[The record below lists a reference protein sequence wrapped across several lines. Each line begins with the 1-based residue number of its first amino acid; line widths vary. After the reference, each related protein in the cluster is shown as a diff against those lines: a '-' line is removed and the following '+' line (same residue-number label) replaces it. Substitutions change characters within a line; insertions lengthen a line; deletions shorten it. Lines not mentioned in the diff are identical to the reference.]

1 MYFVD
6 YSESRLF
13 GSLPKDVLDDL
24 INKNVTE
31 NFHQFGLTPEVKVFL
46 THQIGESAVCT
57 HMRKFYL
64 T

>member
-1 MYFVD
+1 MYFSD

-31 NFHQFGLTPEVKVFL
+31 NFHQFGLTPEVKF
-46 THQIGESAVCT
+46 
-57 HMRKFYL
+57 
-64 T
+64 